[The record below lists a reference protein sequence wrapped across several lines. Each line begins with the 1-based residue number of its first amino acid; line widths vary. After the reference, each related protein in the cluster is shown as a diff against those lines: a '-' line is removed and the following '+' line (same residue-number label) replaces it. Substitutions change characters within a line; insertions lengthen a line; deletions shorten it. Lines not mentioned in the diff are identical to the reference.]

1 MGAAVYGFV
10 YFSVIV
16 VSGLNYKSVIVHV
29 IEKYTTY
36 YCASLTLACNTFV
49 YFSIT

>member
-10 YFSVIV
+10 YFSVIG

-29 IEKYTTY
+29 MNK
-36 YCASLTLACNTFV
+36 
-49 YFSIT
+49 